1 MSQSGGGADPEKSA
15 AQRVVVRNRGTI
27 GQFSVA
33 GTYCSWTVDNLL
45 RINAREPNGEGDVH
59 RIDVKGADG
68 IAEVRRYF
76 GKRWA
81 GPGACRPS

>member
-1 MSQSGGGADPEKSA
+1 MSQAGGGAAPEKSP
-15 AQRVVVRNRGTI
+15 AQRVAVRNRRTI

-45 RINAREPNGEGDVH
+45 RINAGEPNGEGGVH
-59 RIDVKGADG
+59 WIDVKGADE

-81 GPGACRPS
+81 GPGAFRPS